1 MSESPLST
9 RLIQTVGISTT
20 LLIGGANI
28 AYSVVLVPRILESP
42 TPLLVRQW
50 DHAYEQG
57 KRSIPPVAVF
67 SGISYFYLA
76 YNEHT
81 AAFPASWKV
90 PAYATAGVLAASM
103 IPYTLVFM
111 LRNVNKLKAKLA
123 ETSALQNTDEVVE
136 VGLGSETAH
145 KLVDDWAV
153 MNLGRGAMLTISGVL
168 GLWTALN

>member
-1 MSESPLST
+1 
-9 RLIQTVGISTT
+9 
-20 LLIGGANI
+20 
-28 AYSVVLVPRILESP
+28 
-42 TPLLVRQW
+42 
-50 DHAYEQG
+50 
-57 KRSIPPVAVF
+57 
-67 SGISYFYLA
+67 
-76 YNEHT
+76 
-81 AAFPASWKV
+81 
-90 PAYATAGVLAASM
+90 M